1 MSKHIESFGIL
12 LWISITGGIR
22 RATDYNVE
30 DYFVWETVV
39 NAAFAILYIAS
50 AVFHLRRGEKKSA
63 LLSVMIVLLL
73 IGSCLYEWHYLNEMR
88 ELQ

>member
-1 MSKHIESFGIL
+1 MGKYQGWIHISN
-12 LWISITGGIR
+12 TGG
-22 RATDYNVE
+22 NE